1 MKQTAVEW
9 LEEQMF
15 NLQIELKKE
24 KISLTKYEWIRL
36 ELLQQAKEMEERQI
50 IKTWYDFKMSVIE
63 KNPTTAEQYYKQTFK
78 SKSYDKI

>member
-1 MKQTAVEW
+1 MTAVEW

-50 IKTWYDFKMSVIE
+50 KDAWLSAWKDSMLDPLEDKFYE
-63 KNPTTAEQYYKQTFK
+63 PEAEQYYNETFK
-78 SKSYDKI
+78 

>member
-50 IKTWYDFKMSVIE
+50 IKTWYDCKMSVIE

>member
-24 KISLTKYEWIRL
+24 KISFTKYEWIML
-36 ELLQQAKEMEERQI
+36 ELLEQAKKIEKEQI
-50 IKTWYDFKMSVIE
+50 IKAYNISWKLRDKPYA
-63 KNPTTAEQYYKQTFK
+63 TAEQYYKQTFK

>member
-24 KISLTKYEWIRL
+24 KISFTKYEWIRL
-36 ELLQQAKEMEERQI
+36 ELLEQAK
-50 IKTWYDFKMSVIE
+50 K
-63 KNPTTAEQYYKQTFK
+63 
-78 SKSYDKI
+78 